1 MVSAVSASASASASA
16 VPFTIAAS
24 QITPST
30 SGGMDLS
37 KDDFLKILLAEMSTP
52 NFGNLFG
59 SSSQTN
65 SSSSLFG
72 GSSLTSSLL
81 GINNLSSLTQSSS
94 GTGFSSISELPLLS
108 LLIGKEI
115 KAFDADNK
123 EISGTVQKVLMQSG
137 VAMVDIGDSGV
148 VSPSS
153 ITEVK

>member
-1 MVSAVSASASASASA
+1 MASTVSASTSGSTVPFIVSAS
-16 VPFTIAAS
+16 
-24 QITPST
+24 QMTPST
-30 SGGMDLS
+30 SNGMDLS

-59 SSSQTN
+59 NSEGTN

-72 GSSLTSSLL
+72 GTSLTSNLL
-81 GINNLSSLTQSSS
+81 AMNNMSSLTQASS

-115 KAFDADNK
+115 KALNTDNE
-123 EISGTVQKVLMQSG
+123 EISGTVQRVLMQSG
-137 VAMVDIGDSGV
+137 VAMVDIGDSRV